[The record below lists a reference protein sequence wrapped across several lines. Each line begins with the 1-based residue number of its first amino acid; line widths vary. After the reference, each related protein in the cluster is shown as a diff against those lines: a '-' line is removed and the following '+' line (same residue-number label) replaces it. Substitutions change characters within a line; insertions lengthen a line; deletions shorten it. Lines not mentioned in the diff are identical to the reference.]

1 MSKVL
6 GVEIGPAFIHIC
18 EVDEKV
24 KSPKVYKKVTIR
36 TPENVVRDD
45 AVVVSDAL
53 VETLKQALTA
63 NHIRTKQMVFTM
75 NSTKIASREVT
86 IPYVKENRVADVI
99 RTNASDFFPVDLD
112 QYELGHYII
121 GTVENDKGVKQYRV
135 MVLAAPKTLIDSYKD
150 LAAAVGCS
158 VQALDYSG
166 NSIYQMMRAQ
176 CDVGVQMVVN
186 IEEKLSMVTII
197 RDQQVVLQRMISY
210 GVQEAIEAVMNQ
222 TDEGEISYEQAVEK
236 LCSTGCMAD
245 QTVEGS
251 LNYLVN
257 GISRVMDYYNSRNN
271 ENPVE
276 KVYVTGMGGDFL
288 GMDEVLSRTLD
299 LRTSRVTELEGFK
312 LDRFFK
318 GEPFGRYLNCIG
330 AAIAPLGFMGTEA
343 DKKKGLQMS
352 AGETDLTRISYLV
365 FGGGVLLALILVVLA
380 SLQYKSAEDENK
392 RLQARIRELEP
403 VKTVYAEYLQQKYTR
418 DKLNYFYQSTVK
430 PNEKLVEFIGE
441 MEEKMPAS
449 LNVQSF
455 SSTTESVSMSLTVK
469 NKKEAARLI
478 SQFRTFESIDPDS
491 IMISSLSDSGAVM
504 NGTPMEEEGMVS
516 FSITLSY
523 LGEEAVAPATTE
535 TTQTAETDSEGE

>member
-36 TPENVVRDD
+36 TPQDVVRDD

-53 VETLKQALTA
+53 VEAVKQALA
-63 NHIRTKQMVFTM
+63 SNHIRTRQMVFTM

-121 GTVENDKGVKQYRV
+121 GTLENEKGVKQYRI
-135 MVLAAPKTLIDSYKD
+135 MVLAAPKTLIDSYKE

-158 VQALDYSG
+158 VQAFDYSG

-176 CDVGVQMVVN
+176 CDVGVQMIVN

-197 RDQQVVLQRMISY
+197 KEQQVVLQRMISY
-210 GVQEAIEAVMNQ
+210 GVQEAIEAVMNLG
-222 TDEGEISYEQAVEK
+222 DEEEITYEQAVER
-236 LCSTGCMAD
+236 LCKTDCMED
-245 QTVEGS
+245 LSVENS

-257 GISRVMDYYNSRNN
+257 GISRVMDYYNSRNS

-288 GMDEVLSRTLD
+288 GMDTLLSRTLD
-299 LRTSRVTELEGFK
+299 LRASRVTELEGFK
-312 LDRFFK
+312 LDKFFK

-330 AAIAPLGFMGTEA
+330 AAVAPLGFMGAEA

-352 AGETDLTRISYLV
+352 AGETDLTRVSYLL
-365 FGGGVLLALILVVLA
+365 FGGGVLIAIILVVLA
-380 SLQYKSAEDENK
+380 SLQYRSAMNENE
-392 RLQARIRELEP
+392 RLQARVRELEP

-430 PNEKLVEFIGE
+430 PNEKLVEFIRE

-449 LNVQSF
+449 LNVQNF
-455 SSTTESVSMSLTVK
+455 SSTTDSVSMSLTVK
-469 NKKEAARLI
+469 DKKEAARLI
-478 SQFRTFESIDPDS
+478 SQFRTFESIDPDT
-491 IMISSLSDSGAVM
+491 IAISSLSDSGALM

-516 FSITLSY
+516 FSITLTY
-523 LGEEAVAPATTE
+523 LGEDAAPAVADTTG
-535 TTQTAETDSEGE
+535 TAAEGE

>member
-36 TPENVVRDD
+36 TPQDVVRDD

-53 VETLKQALTA
+53 VEAVKQALA
-63 NHIRTKQMVFTM
+63 SNHIRTRQMVFTM

-99 RTNASDFFPVDLD
+99 RTNASDFFPVDLN

-121 GTVENDKGVKQYRV
+121 GTVENEKGVKQYRI
-135 MVLAAPKTLIDSYKD
+135 MVLAAPKTLIDSYKE

-158 VQALDYSG
+158 VQAFDYSG

-176 CDVGVQMVVN
+176 CDVGVQMIVN

-197 RDQQVVLQRMISY
+197 REQQVVLQRMISY
-210 GVQEAIEAVMNQ
+210 GVQEAIEAVMNLGG
-222 TDEGEISYEQAVEK
+222 DEEEITYEQAVER
-236 LCSTGCMAD
+236 LCKTDCMED
-245 QTVEGS
+245 LSVENS

-257 GISRVMDYYNSRNN
+257 GISRVMDYYNSRNS

-276 KVYVTGMGGDFL
+276 KVYVTGMGGDFP
-288 GMDEVLSRTLD
+288 GMDTLLSRTLD
-299 LRTSRVTELEGFK
+299 LRVSRVTELEGFK
-312 LDRFFK
+312 LDKFFK

-365 FGGGVLLALILVVLA
+365 FGGGVLIALILVVLA
-380 SLQYKSAEDENK
+380 TLQYRSAMNENE
-392 RLQARIRELEP
+392 RLQARVRELEP

-430 PNEKLVEFIGE
+430 PNEKLVEFIRE

-455 SSTTESVSMSLTVK
+455 SSTTDSVSMSLTVK
-469 NKKEAARLI
+469 DKKEAARLI
-478 SQFRTFESIDPDS
+478 SQFRTFESIDPNT
-491 IMISSLSDSGAVM
+491 IAISSLSDSGALM
-504 NGTPMEEEGMVS
+504 NGTPMEEE
-516 FSITLSY
+516 
-523 LGEEAVAPATTE
+523 
-535 TTQTAETDSEGE
+535 